1 MNDTTYTGYIL
12 DRHRAADLL
21 REHEMLRAHRER
33 GQSPARPAGQPL
45 SAWFRGADRT
55 GREAPRGAGAAAS
68 ISRPRRWA
76 HRPARRATSV
86 GAR

>member
-12 DRHRAADLL
+12 DQHRAADLV

-45 SAWFRGADRT
+45 SAWFRVFRHHGT
-55 GREAPRGAGAAAS
+55 GTAAVAG
-68 ISRPRRWA
+68 
-76 HRPARRATSV
+76 H
-86 GAR
+86 